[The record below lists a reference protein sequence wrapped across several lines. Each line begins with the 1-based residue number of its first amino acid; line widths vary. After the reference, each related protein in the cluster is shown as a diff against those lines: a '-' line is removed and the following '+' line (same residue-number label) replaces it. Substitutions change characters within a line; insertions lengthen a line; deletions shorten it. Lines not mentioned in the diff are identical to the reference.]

1 MFEPGDQQQAL
12 ILLVQVGI
20 IADENTIPDGLF
32 YDRMSALFNLDHV
45 TVIHLR
51 LDIAVLFAD
60 LRKRSQHVKRC
71 DGPGGFLDLGRYTAA
86 GFVAALKTDRIP
98 AG

>member
-1 MFEPGDQQQAL
+1 MVCL
-12 ILLVQVGI
+12 
-20 IADENTIPDGLF
+20 
-32 YDRMSALFNLDHV
+32 DRMSALFDLDHI

-71 DGPGGFLDLGRYTAA
+71 DGREVSGSDRYTA